1 MIQSLRIRRARE
13 ERAGSRAVRNWFA
26 VSVGIGVG
34 LLPAATALAGAMDFE
49 RGETVEW
56 SIQDRSTLVLT
67 RPSAERIPLKKKQ
80 KEPSS
85 GSSKSS
91 SGRQRDS
98 LDRKGSLKRQGR

>member
-1 MIQSLRIRRARE
+1 MGYPTKIQLIKRE
-13 ERAGSRAVRNWFA
+13 KGADQWYINF
-26 VSVGIGVG
+26 
-34 LLPAATALAGAMDFE
+34 PAALAGAMDFE

-80 KEPSS
+80 KELSS

-91 SGRQRDS
+91 SGRQGDS
-98 LDRKGSLKRQGR
+98 LDRKGSSKRQGR